1 MVLHLQLQGSIEA
14 TGLPWWLSGKESA
27 CQCRRPRRFGF
38 DSWVWNIPWSREGQP
53 APVFLPGKS
62 HGPWS
67 LMGHGPWGHERV
79 WCDLSTK
86 KKTVEATVYLIKED
100 KNSIFFP
107 KILTVVISLSLC
119 HCISLA
125 PCLFLPCVSFSNSL
139 SLLILRYQ

>member
-38 DSWVWNIPWSREGQP
+38 DSWVWNIPRSREGQP

-67 LMGHGPWGHERV
+67 LMGHGP
-79 WCDLSTK
+79 
-86 KKTVEATVYLIKED
+86 
-100 KNSIFFP
+100 
-107 KILTVVISLSLC
+107 
-119 HCISLA
+119 
-125 PCLFLPCVSFSNSL
+125 
-139 SLLILRYQ
+139 